1 MVSGENP
8 LLGALNSAKYAEKII
23 IIITENF
30 ICIDNNLSLK
40 RYLLSCMV
48 YLQKWRTWDSS
59 KFYF

>member
-48 YLQKWRTWDSS
+48 YPTPD
-59 KFYF
+59 YC